1 MINQSNKVLNT
12 NITKL
17 VNKTYQYGFS
27 TNIEKDIIK
36 KGLNEQTV
44 TLISKKKQEPKFLL
58 EFRLKA
64 YKRWK
69 QMKEPDWAYLKFPQI
84 NYQEI
89 IYYSAPKSKK
99 KTTRFK

>member
-44 TLISKKKQEPKFLL
+44 TLISKKKTRAKF
-58 EFRLKA
+58 FIRI
-64 YKRWK
+64 
-69 QMKEPDWAYLKFPQI
+69 PI
-84 NYQEI
+84 
-89 IYYSAPKSKK
+89 KSVQKMEANV
-99 KTTRFK
+99 

>member
-1 MINQSNKVLNT
+1 MYNNQFIIKLFIYISYILVAMINQSNKVLDT

-44 TLISKKKQEPKFLL
+44 TLISKKKQ
-58 EFRLKA
+58 
-64 YKRWK
+64 
-69 QMKEPDWAYLKFPQI
+69 
-84 NYQEI
+84 
-89 IYYSAPKSKK
+89 
-99 KTTRFK
+99 

>member
-1 MINQSNKVLNT
+1 MIYIKLFTYVSYILVAMINQSNKVLNT

-44 TLISKKKQEPKFLL
+44 TLISKKKTRA
-58 EFRLKA
+58 EFFIR
-64 YKRWK
+64 
-69 QMKEPDWAYLKFPQI
+69 I
-84 NYQEI
+84 SI
-89 IYYSAPKSKK
+89 KSI
-99 KTTRFK
+99 

>member
-1 MINQSNKVLNT
+1 MNNKSNKTINKNLT
-12 NITKL
+12 SL
-17 VNKTYQYGFS
+17 VNKSYEYGFS

-44 TLISKKKQEPKFLL
+44 ALISKKKQEPEFLL

-69 QMKEPDWAYLKFPQI
+69 QMSEPDWAYLKFPQI
-84 NYQEI
+84 NYQDI
-89 IYYSAPKSKK
+89 VYYSAPKSKK
-99 KTTRFK
+99 KLQDLN

>member
-99 KTTRFK
+99 NYKI